1 MIPKRPYFLRAFYD
15 WISDS
20 GLTPHLVVDANYQG
34 VSVPQAH
41 VENGRIVLNAS
52 MQAVQSLVLDDE
64 YVSFSARFS
73 GKPFN
78 LYLPIYSILG
88 IYAAENGEGIV
99 LAEMDG
105 NDKDPAANSPTAAT
119 VNTAP
124 PPPKISAVRS
134 APDIVETA
142 SSEESSSTGADEKA
156 EKSNTPPVTTNTDED
171 KSSPSKKKSK
181 RPHLQVVK

>member
-15 WISDS
+15 WVSDS
-20 GLTPHLVVDANYQG
+20 GLTPHLVVDANYQD
-34 VSVPQAH
+34 VIVPQAH

-52 MQAVQSLVLDDE
+52 MQAVQGLVLDDE
-64 YVSFSARFS
+64 YVSFSARFG

-105 NDKDPAANSPTAAT
+105 NDKDPAANSSTATT

-134 APDIVETA
+134 APKIAETA
-142 SSEESSSTGADEKA
+142 SSEESSSIDDDEKV
-156 EKSNTPPVTTNTDED
+156 EKSNTPNTDED
-171 KSSPSKKKSK
+171 KSSKRKKKSK